1 MTKKTKFSP
10 KIKHKVFTSFMV
22 KLQDD
27 DWMLG
32 IFNPNDKTAA
42 YFLAEPA
49 VTNSS
54 AKMTGSS
61 KNKGSIISG
70 YMISA
75 LSRQG
80 MLETTIAGLPRKF
93 KTVEDATEWLE
104 GQVEQYDGDNIA
116 DFKATTP
123 GQPLHDNYSD
133 GNFYDQGKKYV
144 PSTVEKTSESKFTD
158 SDSVKKG
165 NEIHDLLEEKFK
177 KKTKAGAVKGKQ
189 GANKAKSATSQKNKF
204 KTSKEE
210 LESLGLGWLFDE

>member
-10 KIKHKVFTSFMV
+10 KIKHKAFTSFMV

-104 GQVEQYDGDNIA
+104 GQVERYDGDTVKIDEVDLAVAHHVQNMYESEQ
-116 DFKATTP
+116 KAKKV
-123 GQPLHDNYSD
+123 DYSD
-133 GNFYDQGKKYV
+133 CTFYEDVKA
-144 PSTVEKTSESKFTD
+144 VEMLSK
-158 SDSVKKG
+158 
-165 NEIHDLLEEKFK
+165 K
-177 KKTKAGAVKGKQ
+177 KKTKAV
-189 GANKAKSATSQKNKF
+189 NKPKAPTSPKNKF

-210 LESLGLGWLFDE
+210 LEALGLGGLLDD